1 MKSKQLNIS
10 AAEFPVDWH
19 STLIVSVQHAG
30 ADQAIEQVFQRL
42 GVESFAISRGKV
54 SSQGSYCAWQ
64 IRARIG
70 DALEFRA
77 VCTALGELP
86 GVKMLL

>member
-1 MKSKQLNIS
+1 MKSEQFDIS
-10 AAEFPVDWH
+10 AAKFPVDWH
-19 STLIVSVQHAG
+19 STLIVSGQQTG
-30 ADQAIEQVFQRL
+30 TEQAIRQIFLHL
-42 GVESFAISRGKV
+42 GIESFSLSQGKV

-64 IRARIG
+64 ISARIS